1 MHVNVKEC
9 QPAPSFSFARWFL
22 SHREEN
28 ARPRPPTLEPCLIRL
43 FSLIQGGCPFLT
55 GETVPPSLALPS
67 SFSTSAAGPIGIKL
81 LTRSCD
87 GLQPDRS
94 RRSGDLCAF
103 VHAPPC
109 SRIRSL
115 HEGRKFCNLDH
126 AASASLGIFNSNLSE
141 DKTEYEPP
149 AFSPPCSPPGSPSW
163 TSDDAHHL
171 DADRPR
177 DEHPSTLDPTHGLTT
192 PPVAP
197 FDLSCTEQLSEGS
210 SVATQNHA
218 EAEQMTASL
227 HRLRCSPPSLP
238 TPAPPPLPDGQATSP
253 LPAPSLL
260 EAAADISS
268 RDISWPFSL
277 APSPGLIAPA
287 PPQLAFSP
295 VHPSTAITDY
305 AEQDRHQFSPE
316 PATPLEAFFNERDPV
331 LKLSGEE
338 VQILLQQCRE
348 RDPPILT
355 VGELRYGQ
363 DNGWLPPHIFA
374 RLVDLNLQLPRE
386 LDFVHIARGL
396 GASTARM
403 TTAASCA
410 YGI

>member
-1 MHVNVKEC
+1 MRSPSVRPPLPGRAIRHERRRDTQRSRAPSRSRQFSRRDDVNAPRRALAEYRVRSPY
-9 QPAPSFSFARWFL
+9 PAPVCK
-22 SHREEN
+22 
-28 ARPRPPTLEPCLIRL
+28 RPRQSPPDLTRPALEPCVTRL
-43 FSLIQGGCPFLT
+43 FSLIQGGCPSLT
-55 GETVPPSLALPS
+55 GETVPPALALPS

-94 RRSGDLCAF
+94 KRSGDLCAF

-109 SRIRSL
+109 SRTRSL

-126 AASASLGIFNSNLSE
+126 AASVSLGISNSNLSE

-163 TSDDAHHL
+163 TSDDTHHL

-197 FDLSCTEQLSEGS
+197 IDLSCTEQLSEGS
-210 SVATQNHA
+210 SVATQSHA

-227 HRLRCSPPSLP
+227 HRLFCSPPSLS

-268 RDISWPFSL
+268 RDISLPFSPL
-277 APSPGLIAPA
+277 R
-287 PPQLAFSP
+287 
-295 VHPSTAITDY
+295 HP
-305 AEQDRHQFSPE
+305 
-316 PATPLEAFFNERDPV
+316 
-331 LKLSGEE
+331 
-338 VQILLQQCRE
+338 
-348 RDPPILT
+348 
-355 VGELRYGQ
+355 
-363 DNGWLPPHIFA
+363 
-374 RLVDLNLQLPRE
+374 
-386 LDFVHIARGL
+386 LD
-396 GASTARM
+396 
-403 TTAASCA
+403 
-410 YGI
+410 